1 METCFHGVTGVQK
14 VYNKDMFRLYKL
26 YNGNVFQVYKL
37 YNENVVLL
45 CKKGCKKIHN
55 KSMFS
60 LHDSKIFLLYII
72 YNINIFLLKGYFGNV
87 FIDIFSMFF

>member
-45 CKKGCKKIHN
+45 CKKGWKKYTTKVCFHYMIQRY
-55 KSMFS
+55 FCC
-60 LHDSKIFLLYII
+60 ILYTT
-72 YNINIFLLKGYFGNV
+72 
-87 FIDIFSMFF
+87 